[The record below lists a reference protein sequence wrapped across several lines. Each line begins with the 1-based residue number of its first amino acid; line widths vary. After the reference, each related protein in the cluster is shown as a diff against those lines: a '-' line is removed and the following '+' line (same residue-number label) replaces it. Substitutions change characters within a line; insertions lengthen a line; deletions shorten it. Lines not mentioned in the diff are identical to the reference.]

1 MMRWIYFAIAF
12 LGMLATVQQPVM
24 AAAFTVTDITP
35 IDVPSATFTTAFGI
49 NDAGHIVG
57 RFQVVI

>member
-1 MMRWIYFAIAF
+1 MPRWIYFAITS
-12 LGMLATVQQPVM
+12 LGMLATVQEYAM
-24 AAAFTVTDITP
+24 AAAFMVTDIPP